1 MQNIAHNMLK
11 QVSCKVKLFYENFLK
26 LFENS
31 EHSAVGTAGCR
42 RARLFRHVKNPL
54 PVSRQRVSLI
64 SSVQTQIARIT

>member
-26 LFENS
+26 TFCRWHRQMLQ
-31 EHSAVGTAGCR
+31 GTPLPPR
-42 RARLFRHVKNPL
+42 KNPL

>member
-26 LFENS
+26 TVNILPL
-31 EHSAVGTAGCR
+31 APPDAAGHTSP
-42 RARLFRHVKNPL
+42 RHVKNPL
-54 PVSRQRVSLI
+54 PVSRQRVSLV

>member
-31 EHSAVGTAGCR
+31 EHSAVGTARYPQASPPPATQKTRCR
-42 RARLFRHVKNPL
+42 FPGNGFR
-54 PVSRQRVSLI
+54 
-64 SSVQTQIARIT
+64 

>member
-26 LFENS
+26 TVNILPP
-31 EHSAVGTAGCR
+31 GTAGCR

-64 SSVQTQIARIT
+64 SSVQTQIVRIT

>member
-31 EHSAVGTAGCR
+31 EHSAVGTARCC
-42 RARLFRHVKNPL
+42 RARLSRHVKNPL

>member
-26 LFENS
+26 IVNILPL
-31 EHSAVGTAGCR
+31 APPGTR
-42 RARLFRHVKNPL
+42 RRLSRHVKNPL